1 MWIRGDVTG
10 KCLISNEIRNDQV
23 RGAAPGLYRS
33 RTAGTGWFLC
43 QAGKCL
49 VTQRSQRSQAMIAS
63 FFSRPKTGI
72 TVFQFCTN
80 RIVDPAQNNLPSAA
94 QNPGQNFSPGLQ
106 NSTLTLGPPW
116 HAGSPQHTHL
126 GVTAQRKAEQSKVSY
141 SKGSEP
147 HSHTVLH
154 NFS

>member
-106 NSTLTLGPPW
+106 EFHPDTRSSVARWFSTT
-116 HAGSPQHTHL
+116 HASRGDC
-126 GVTAQRKAEQSKVSY
+126 TAQSRAV
-141 SKGSEP
+141 
-147 HSHTVLH
+147 
-154 NFS
+154 